1 MRLAIPLLLLTF
13 GPVSWA
19 LGQSSSLYRAYAQRQ
34 AAIIAA
40 TTQPTGS
47 GAIRTNAGTATPT
60 SGQPRNA
67 ILVAHSLTAVT
78 PPEPTVLKVHD
89 HIGVIVRHRYRAQS
103 DAKLEQSSQWDVAAK
118 LDAWFRIHDR
128 KWQQQA
134 LTGGKPE
141 VTFKNKN
148 DLENE
153 GKAKRTDVLE
163 TRLMAEVLDVKPNG
177 NLLIAAAYTIGT
189 GEDTQRMVLTGDV
202 NRKNV
207 NPDGTVT
214 SDKIANLYIDTN
226 PEGSIADAIK
236 RGWLKKALDT
246 VKPF

>member
-1 MRLAIPLLLLTF
+1 MRLAIPILLLTF
-13 GPVSWA
+13 GPASWA
-19 LGQSSSLYRAYAQRQ
+19 LGQSSSLFRAYAQRQ
-34 AAIIAA
+34 AVKDAA
-40 TTQPTGS
+40 TTQPSVS
-47 GAIRTNAGTATPT
+47 GAIRTNAGAARPH
-60 SGQPRNA
+60 SGLPRNPA
-67 ILVAHSLTAVT
+67 LVAHSLTAVT
-78 PPEPTVLKVHD
+78 LPEPRVLKVHD

-103 DAKLEQSSQWDVAAK
+103 NAKLEQSSEWDVAAK

-141 VTFKNKN
+141 VNFKNKN

-163 TRLMAEVLDVKPNG
+163 TRLMGTVQDVKPNG
-177 NLLIAAAYTIGT
+177 NLFIVASYSIGT
-189 GEDTQRMVLTGDV
+189 GQDTQRMVVTGDV
-202 NRKNV
+202 NRRNI

-236 RGWLKKALDT
+236 RGWLKKALDA

>member
-13 GPVSWA
+13 GPAGWA
-19 LGQSSSLYRAYAQRQ
+19 MGQSSSLFRAYAQRQ
-34 AAIIAA
+34 VAQAAT
-40 TTQPTGS
+40 TTQPTVS
-47 GAIRTNAGTATPT
+47 GAIRTNAGTAT
-60 SGQPRNA
+60 SAGGRPRNA
-67 ILVAHSLTAVT
+67 VLAAHSLTAVT
-78 PPEPTVLKVHD
+78 PPEPAVLQVHD

-103 DAKLEQSSQWDVAAK
+103 DAKLEQSSEWDVAAK

-141 VTFKNKN
+141 VSFKNKN

-153 GKAKRTDVLE
+153 GKAKRTDILE
-163 TRLMAEVLDVKPNG
+163 TRLMGEVLDVKPNG
-177 NLLIAAAYTIGT
+177 NLFIAAVYQIGT

-202 NRKNV
+202 NRHNV
-207 NPDGTVT
+207 NADGTVT
-214 SDKIANLYIDTN
+214 SDKIANLYIDTS

-236 RGWLKKALDT
+236 RGWLKKALDA